1 MLRSMTGF
9 GAAQAEVQGVSY
21 AVEAR
26 SVNNRYFKLTA
37 KLPDMWAAAES
48 DMEKRVRGH
57 IQRGSVVL
65 TVRMR
70 IPDDK
75 AVWRVN
81 TAALRSYID
90 QLAMVEM
97 NADPTMRIDLGSL
110 LGLPGV
116 CEPPATEELCQATH
130 DGLMKLVDKA
140 LDALTAMR
148 SLEGK
153 ALREDLLGQCDV
165 IESNLAVVRRRSPE
179 VVKDYQ
185 QRLTA
190 RVQELLDAGRANIDA
205 DVLAR
210 EVAIFAERSDIAEEV
225 SRLTGHLEQFRQSAD
240 SGEPAGRKLDFIA
253 QEMLREANTIGS
265 KANDAEIARAVLEIK
280 TAVDRIK
287 EQSAN
292 AE

>member
-26 SVNNRYFKLTA
+26 SVNNRYFKLTT
-37 KLPDMWAAAES
+37 KLPEMWAAAES
-48 DMEKRVRGH
+48 EIDKRVRRH

-65 TVRMR
+65 SVRMR
-70 IPDDK
+70 IPEDQ
-75 AVWRVN
+75 AAWRVN
-81 TAALRSYID
+81 TAALRAYLE
-90 QLAMVEM
+90 QLAMVEI
-97 NADPTMRIDLGSL
+97 NADPQMRIDLGSML
-110 LGLPGV
+110 SLPGV
-116 CEPPATEELCQATH
+116 CEPPATDELCQTTR
-130 DGLMKLVDKA
+130 DGLMQLVDKA
-140 LDALTAMR
+140 LDDLTAMR
-148 SLEGK
+148 SREGE

-165 IESNLAVVRRRSPE
+165 IESNLAAVRQRVPE

-185 QRLTA
+185 QRLAT
-190 RVQELLDAGRANIDA
+190 RVQDLLDGGRANLDA

-210 EVAIFAERSDIAEEV
+210 EVALFAERSDVAEEV
-225 SRLTGHLEQFRQSAD
+225 QRLAGHVEQFRQSAD
-240 SGEPAGRKLDFIA
+240 STEPAGRKLDFIA

-265 KANDAEIARAVLEIK
+265 KANDAQIARAVLEIK

-287 EQSAN
+287 EQAAN